1 MFKVHLNIGSNQG
14 CRSDNIGR
22 AAALVEH
29 SGCVV
34 SACRSA
40 IVETE
45 PWGYISPNAYMNMG
59 MLLHTAMSPHEL
71 VRVLQAIE
79 SGMGGGSHR
88 NKDGTY
94 ADRLIDIDIV
104 AVNDASTGT
113 PFVCNDNLL
122 TLPHPRMHM
131 REFVLIPMQEMDP
144 GWMHPV
150 TGLTP
155 AQMLK
160 VLENKDSI

>member
-59 MLLHTAMSPHEL
+59 MLLQIGRAH
-71 VRVLQAIE
+71 V
-79 SGMGGGSHR
+79 
-88 NKDGTY
+88 
-94 ADRLIDIDIV
+94 
-104 AVNDASTGT
+104 
-113 PFVCNDNLL
+113 
-122 TLPHPRMHM
+122 
-131 REFVLIPMQEMDP
+131 
-144 GWMHPV
+144 
-150 TGLTP
+150 
-155 AQMLK
+155 
-160 VLENKDSI
+160 